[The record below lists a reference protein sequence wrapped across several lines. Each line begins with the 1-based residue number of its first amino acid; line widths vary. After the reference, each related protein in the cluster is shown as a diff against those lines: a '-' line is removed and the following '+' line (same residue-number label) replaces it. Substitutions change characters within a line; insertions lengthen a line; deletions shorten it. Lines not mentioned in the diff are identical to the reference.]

1 MTVLNMFRTMA
12 YMSLTMSRV
21 VQSSALSRNSAEVFQ
36 AADQGAVEITRRDG
50 ETLVLTRKSEVERQS
65 TVLRMAADLIAASLG
80 PESEPFVN
88 RLQDR
93 FPWMRF
99 LSGQEREMFAMEIV
113 QSARGCA
120 AVQDFGPFLVDLHEW
135 YTTAQAKAAGFTPD
149 DNLDWYDDLPEATD
163 PRQA

>member
-1 MTVLNMFRTMA
+1 
-12 YMSLTMSRV
+12 MSRV
-21 VQSSALSRNSAEVFQ
+21 VQSSALSRNSAEVFK

-65 TVLRMAADLIAASLG
+65 TVLRMAADLVAASLG
-80 PESEPFVN
+80 PESQPFVD
-88 RLQDR
+88 RLQER

-99 LSGQEREMFAMEIV
+99 LSGSEREAFALEIV
-113 QSARGCA
+113 ESARGCA

-135 YTTAQAKAAGFTPD
+135 FSTAQAKAAGFTAD
-149 DNLDWYDDLPEATD
+149 DALEWYDELPEATD

>member
-1 MTVLNMFRTMA
+1 MA
-12 YMSLTMSRV
+12 HVSLTMSRV

-80 PESEPFVN
+80 PESGPFVN

-135 YTTAQAKAAGFTPD
+135 YATAQAKAAGFTPD

-163 PRQA
+163 PRRA

>member
-1 MTVLNMFRTMA
+1 
-12 YMSLTMSRV
+12 MSATTTRV

-36 AADQGAVEITRRDG
+36 AADRGAVEITRRDG
-50 ETLVLTRKSEVERQS
+50 ETLVLMRKSEVERQS

-80 PESEPFVN
+80 PESEPFAS

-99 LSGQEREMFAMEIV
+99 LNGPEQEMFAKEIV

-120 AVQDFGPFLVDLHEW
+120 AVRDFGPFMVDLQEW
-135 YTTAQAKAAGFTPD
+135 YATAQAKAAGFTPD
-149 DNLDWYDDLPEATD
+149 DELDWYDELPEATD
-163 PRQA
+163 PRLA